1 MAAAREFAQRPSVL
15 LGDQGDVGPQVNAIA
30 RRDGA
35 AFMALGCFASALTR
49 NQIVAAML
57 ALCGGVALFLV
68 SFLGNR
74 LDADT
79 GLSAQVFAYLNLF
92 DHMDDFARGVLDS
105 RAVVLFGTLTVSFLF
120 LTLRV
125 VESRRWR

>member
-1 MAAAREFAQRPSVL
+1 
-15 LGDQGDVGPQVNAIA
+15 
-30 RRDGA
+30 
-35 AFMALGCFASALTR
+35 
-49 NQIVAAML
+49 ML